1 MGKAKKSRLCAL
13 ALAGLSLFSAPKM
26 EADSFLGIGLSAP
39 CHGLLAARGV
49 YDFNNSLGIQADLG
63 IGFSGVDLRYK
74 VKTMLPNSYV
84 YAGAV
89 GISPWIYLMTPNAT
103 ATGATFMVEAG
114 VGFELPS
121 WNGFS
126 LGLEGGLG
134 IPIPPDPN
142 TQFFRIDANVMY
154 HFPGK

>member
-1 MGKAKKSRLCAL
+1 MPTKLQTL
-13 ALAGLSLFSAPKM
+13 AAGLLLATAPFAYPQGKQ
-26 EADSFLGIGLSAP
+26 DSQLAIGLSSP
-39 CHGLLAARGV
+39 CHGLLALRGV
-49 YDFNNSLGIQADLG
+49 YDFNNSFGIQADLG

-74 VKTMLPNSYV
+74 VKTMLPNSYI

-114 VGFELPS
+114 AGFELPS

-126 LGLEGGLG
+126 LGIEGGLG
-134 IPIPPDPN
+134 VPIPPDPN
-142 TQFFRIDANVMY
+142 TQFFRIDANLMY
-154 HFPGK
+154 HFPKKE